1 MTTRVRV
8 AVRAPLYWR
17 FPAARSA
24 ASRGKPAP
32 HVSTPPSTHVPVPS
46 SSTPPPR
53 MPPGHRH
60 PVPIQVDMVDLAK
73 RLGYG
78 KIVIRFGDAESLVEN
93 LGVVQGHVTPLALAN
108 DTAQVVNVAL
118 DARLLAPNAGEA
130 EE

>member
-1 MTTRVRV
+1 
-8 AVRAPLYWR
+8 
-17 FPAARSA
+17 
-24 ASRGKPAP
+24 
-32 HVSTPPSTHVPVPS
+32 
-46 SSTPPPR
+46 
-53 MPPGHRH
+53 
-60 PVPIQVDMVDLAK
+60 MVDLAK